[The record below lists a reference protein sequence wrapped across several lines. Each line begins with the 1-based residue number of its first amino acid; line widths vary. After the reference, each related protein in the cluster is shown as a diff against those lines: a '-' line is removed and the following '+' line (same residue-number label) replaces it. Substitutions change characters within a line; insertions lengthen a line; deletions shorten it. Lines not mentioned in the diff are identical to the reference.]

1 MFIVFPLFVTAL
13 GGTESTIG
21 WVLGIGVAAS
31 VAARPLVGTW
41 LDRVGRRRLLLWGN
55 GLNALSYLPF
65 LVIGTVGPALVVCV
79 VAHDLLWG
87 LLFASYFTY
96 AADLVPAA
104 RRAEGIAIFGVFGMA
119 SNGLAPALGE
129 RMIAWGGF
137 PAFFLTASALGGVAF
152 LLTFALVEEPPRPLP
167 IGDVRLGVLRSMREA
182 VRAGRLGLL
191 LVATALLGAGIN
203 SVFVYVA
210 PFTRHLG
217 LKRAAPFF
225 LAYAG
230 ASIAVRIVGRRVP
243 DLLGPQ
249 RIAAPAFLLYAF
261 GLALLCLAPRPGAL
275 SAAGAA
281 GGMGH
286 GTLFPVLNALA
297 VTRTPIQLHGTVV
310 SLVTATLDLGA
321 VVGTPL
327 CGLIAHVT
335 GYAAMFATMAMAS
348 LFGAALMLLDRRGR
362 R

>member
-1 MFIVFPLFVTAL
+1 MLFV
-13 GGTESTIG
+13 
-21 WVLGIGVAAS
+21 
-31 VAARPLVGTW
+31 
-41 LDRVGRRRLLLWGN
+41 
-55 GLNALSYLPF
+55 
-65 LVIGTVGPALVVCV
+65 VV
-79 VAHDLLWG
+79 HDLLWG
-87 LLFASYFTY
+87 TLFASYFTY
-96 AADLVPAA
+96 AADLVPPA

-119 SNGLAPALGE
+119 SNGLAPTLGE
-129 RMIAWGGF
+129 RMIARGGF
-137 PAFFLTASALGGVAF
+137 PAFFLTASALGAAAF
-152 LLTFALVEEPPRPLP
+152 VLTLWRSSRSRRDRCPVGAIRP
-167 IGDVRLGVLRSMREA
+167 GVLRSMRAA

-217 LKRAAPFF
+217 LTRAAPFF

-261 GLALLCLAPRPGAL
+261 GLSLLCLAPRPGAL

-297 VTRTPIQLHGTVV
+297 VTRDAHPAPRHGRQPGHRD
-310 SLVTATLDLGA
+310 AR
-321 VVGTPL
+321 PR
-327 CGLIAHVT
+327 CRRRH
-335 GYAAMFATMAMAS
+335 
-348 LFGAALMLLDRRGR
+348 AALRR
-362 R
+362 

>member
-41 LDRVGRRRLLLWGN
+41 LDRVGRRRMLLWGN

-65 LVIGTVGPALVVCV
+65 LVIGTVGPALVLFVIV
-79 VAHDLLWG
+79 HDLLWG
-87 LLFASYFTY
+87 MLFASYFTY
-96 AADLVPAA
+96 AADLVPPA

-129 RMIAWGGF
+129 LMIARGGF
-137 PAFFLTASALGGVAF
+137 PAFFLTAAALGAVAF
-152 LLTFALVEEPPRPLP
+152 VLALALVEEEPRELPLGMIRP
-167 IGDVRLGVLRSMREA
+167 GVLRSMHAA

-191 LVATALLGAGIN
+191 LASTALLGAGIN

-217 LKRAAPFF
+217 LARAAPFF

-230 ASIAVRIVGRRVP
+230 ASIAVRVVGRRIP
-243 DLLGPQ
+243 DLLGPH
-249 RIAAPAFLLYAF
+249 RMAAPAFLLYAL
-261 GLALLCLAPRPGAL
+261 GLSLLCFAPRPGAL

-297 VTRTPIQLHGTVV
+297 VTRTPIELHGTVV

-327 CGLIAHVT
+327 CGAIADWI
-335 GYAAMFATMAMAS
+335 GYPTMFATMAAAS
-348 LFGAALMLLDRRGR
+348 VLGAVLMLVDRRGR
-362 R
+362 